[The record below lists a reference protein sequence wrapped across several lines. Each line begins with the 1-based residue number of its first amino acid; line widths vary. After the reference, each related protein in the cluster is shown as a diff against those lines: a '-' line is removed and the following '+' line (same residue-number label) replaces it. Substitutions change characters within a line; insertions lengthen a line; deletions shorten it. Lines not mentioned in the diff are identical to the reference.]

1 MNYQH
6 IPLDPAHNQTV
17 AVTVEVGGAPL
28 SLELTL
34 RYNAQAGYWTMKV
47 VKTATGAVLLDSI
60 PLVTGEYPAANILAP
75 YAYLG
80 IGAAYVIPASPGDRD
95 YPDDAGL
102 GSEFVL
108 IWGDPA

>member
-6 IPLDPAHNQTV
+6 IPLDSTHNQTA

-34 RYNAQAGYWTMKV
+34 RYNAQADYWAMKV
-47 VKTATGAVLLDSI
+47 VKPVTGAVLLDSV
-60 PLVTGEYPAANILAP
+60 PLLTGEYPAANILAP

-80 IGAAYVIPASPGDRD
+80 IGSAYIIPASPGDRD
-95 YPDDAGL
+95 YPDDGSL
-102 GSEFVL
+102 GSDFFLV
-108 IWGDPA
+108 WGDPV